1 MGCIFFCWQRQ
12 DPESSP
18 SCCRKWVTK
27 EGSLFSTLLPFPHCD
42 SGWTKGTCS
51 LMRCQSWR
59 KSTADKNG
67 ISQVVWHFLQVFLLF
82 LFVCC
87 CVITIF
93 LLNEA
98 ISYVFCLVFFFWKFF
113 LNDLF
118 SWFDFF
124 RRRERATI
132 SSIVFKNTFRY
143 SYLYCWRG
151 SFANY
156 YSFFSLITQCEK
168 SAKKKWFIL
177 GGDCMGVTRGGGIA

>member
-1 MGCIFFCWQRQ
+1 MGHKRRFSFLHIAPFSSLWFRVNKRHLFIDEMSELEKIHSWQ
-12 DPESSP
+12 EWYITSS
-18 SCCRKWVTK
+18 
-27 EGSLFSTLLPFPHCD
+27 LAFS
-42 SGWTKGTCS
+42 SS
-51 LMRCQSWR
+51 
-59 KSTADKNG
+59 
-67 ISQVVWHFLQVFLLF
+67 VFVI
-82 LFVCC
+82 FVCLLLC
-87 CVITIF
+87 NNDF
-93 LLNEA
+93 FLNEA